1 MIVGGGE
8 VRKEYWIFTFGKNQP
23 HAGQAVK
30 IAGSYGEARKK
41 MCEKYGIKWAFQYS
55 EKEWNEYANNP
66 NRDWEME
73 EIMEVIE

>member
-8 VRKEYWIFTFGKNQP
+8 VIKEYWIFTFGKNQP

-55 EKEWNEYANNP
+55 EKEWKEFQEQLF
-66 NRDWEME
+66 WKTE